1 MMRVEPGDLPGMLV
15 FTPSPVADERGSFS
29 RTFDAEVAR
38 GAGLRPEAFVQDSQ
52 SRSRRGVIRGLHVR
66 TGPGE
71 AKLVRCSYGAVFD
84 VVVDVRPGSATFRK
98 WASLRLDDVEH
109 RSVYIPAGYAH
120 GFQALTDPA
129 DICYRIDQPH
139 DPAYDLTIRWD
150 DTEIG
155 VVWPLP
161 VTIMSE
167 QDRAARPLRELLDRL
182 G

>member
-1 MMRVEPGDLPGMLV
+1 MMRVEPGRLPGMLV
-15 FTPSPVADERGSFS
+15 FTPSPIADERGYFS
-29 RTFDAEVAR
+29 RIFDAEIAR

-84 VVVDVRPGSATFRK
+84 VVVDVRPGSATFGT
-98 WASLRLDDVEH
+98 WVSLRLDDAEH

-150 DTEIG
+150 DDELG
-155 VVWPLP
+155 VAWPLP
-161 VTIMSE
+161 VTKVSE
-167 QDRAARPLRELLDRL
+167 RDRAARPLREVLDRL